1 MRQILHDLDPTCY
14 PVTHN
19 DTILLLKDFFRNIIS
34 ETLEKGTLE
43 KRHRGMTN
51 CYYYEYSLLLSLNV
65 INNFPDAEHERFVST
80 KNMIKVSRDNFFFD

>member
-34 ETLEKGTLE
+34 ETLEKGSFR
-43 KRHRGMTN
+43 KKAPRHDQL
-51 CYYYEYSLLLSLNV
+51 SLL
-65 INNFPDAEHERFVST
+65 
-80 KNMIKVSRDNFFFD
+80 